1 MDNYNYDF
9 FGQCEASAPDFTLTT
24 FDGEKQLIGTC
35 RGGKKGNWQ
44 RSNRGNEVYYF
55 SEVRRVPLATSL
67 SRTGTGR

>member
-35 RGGKKGNWQ
+35 RGARKATG
-44 RSNRGNEVYYF
+44 RGQTEEMILLKN
-55 SEVRRVPLATSL
+55 PLAFEFESEEAIFC
-67 SRTGTGR
+67 